1 MQTSKRLF
9 GAFLFGLNTLMQVTS
24 DRDFPQLRRHIN
36 QWRMRFPMFA
46 HDVQRIERMVEQH
59 IVEFSNAGI
68 RYRQTHSRS
77 YLEKAQREL
86 DEINRIVATV
96 EKMEL
101 MSLLSRG

>member
-1 MQTSKRLF
+1 M
-9 GAFLFGLNTLMQVTS
+9 FGLNTLMQVTS

-46 HDVQRIERMVEQH
+46 HDVQQIERMVEQH
-59 IVEFSNAGI
+59 IVEFNNTGI
-68 RYRQTHSRS
+68 RYRQTHNRS
-77 YLEKAQREL
+77 HLEQAQREL

>member
-1 MQTSKRLF
+1 
-9 GAFLFGLNTLMQVTS
+9 
-24 DRDFPQLRRHIN
+24 
-36 QWRMRFPMFA
+36 
-46 HDVQRIERMVEQH
+46 MVEQH

-77 YLEKAQREL
+77 HLEQAQREL

>member
-1 MQTSKRLF
+1 M
-9 GAFLFGLNTLMQVTS
+9 FGLNTLMQVTS

-36 QWRMRFPMFA
+36 QWRMRFPMFV
-46 HDVQRIERMVEQH
+46 HDVQQIERMVEQH

-77 YLEKAQREL
+77 HLETAQREL

>member
-1 MQTSKRLF
+1 M
-9 GAFLFGLNTLMQVTS
+9 FGLNILMQVTS

-46 HDVQRIERMVEQH
+46 HDVQQIERMVEQH
-59 IVEFSNAGI
+59 IIEFSNAGI

-77 YLEKAQREL
+77 YLEQAQREL

>member
-1 MQTSKRLF
+1 MF
-9 GAFLFGLNTLMQVTS
+9 DLNTLMQVTS

-36 QWRMRFPMFA
+36 QWRTRFPMFA
-46 HDVQRIERMVEQH
+46 HDVQQIERMVEQH

-77 YLEKAQREL
+77 HLEQAQREL
-86 DEINRIVATV
+86 DEINRIIATV

>member
-1 MQTSKRLF
+1 M
-9 GAFLFGLNTLMQVTS
+9 FGLNTLMQVTS
-24 DRDFPQLRRHIN
+24 DRDFPQLRKHIN

-46 HDVQRIERMVEQH
+46 HDVQQIERMVEQH

-77 YLEKAQREL
+77 HLEKAQREL

>member
-1 MQTSKRLF
+1 
-9 GAFLFGLNTLMQVTS
+9 
-24 DRDFPQLRRHIN
+24 
-36 QWRMRFPMFA
+36 
-46 HDVQRIERMVEQH
+46 MVEQH

-77 YLEKAQREL
+77 HLETAQREL

>member
-1 MQTSKRLF
+1 M
-9 GAFLFGLNTLMQVTS
+9 FGLNTLMQVTS

-46 HDVQRIERMVEQH
+46 HDVQQIERMVEQH
-59 IVEFSNAGI
+59 IIEFSNAGI

-77 YLEKAQREL
+77 HLEKAQREL

>member
-1 MQTSKRLF
+1 M
-9 GAFLFGLNTLMQVTS
+9 FGLNTLMHVTS
-24 DRDFPQLRRHIN
+24 DRDFSKLRRHIK
-36 QWRMRFPMFA
+36 QWRTRFPMFA
-46 HDVQRIERMVEQH
+46 HDVQQIERMVEQH

-77 YLEKAQREL
+77 HLEQAQREL
-86 DEINRIVATV
+86 DEINRIIATV

>member
-1 MQTSKRLF
+1 LF
-9 GAFLFGLNTLMQVTS
+9 DLNTLMQVTS
-24 DRDFPQLRRHIN
+24 DQDFSKLRRHIN
-36 QWRMRFPMFA
+36 EWRTRFPMFA
-46 HDVQRIERMVEQH
+46 HDVHQIERMVEQH

-77 YLEKAQREL
+77 HLEKAQREL

>member
-1 MQTSKRLF
+1 M
-9 GAFLFGLNTLMQVTS
+9 FGLNTLMQVTS

-46 HDVQRIERMVEQH
+46 HDVQQIERMVEQH

-77 YLEKAQREL
+77 HLEKAQREL
-86 DEINRIVATV
+86 DEINRIIATV

>member
-1 MQTSKRLF
+1 MF
-9 GAFLFGLNTLMQVTS
+9 DLNICMQVTS
-24 DRDFPQLRRHIN
+24 DQDFPELRRHIN
-36 QWRMRFPMFA
+36 QWRTRFPMFA
-46 HDVQRIERMVEQH
+46 HDVQQIERMVEQH

-77 YLEKAQREL
+77 YLEQAQREL